1 VQKRGDF
8 LLTIKDNQPTL
19 LKNIKELFKNCDLAK
34 PDYQKANK
42 GHARNEVRKI
52 WVCDIPS
59 EYLDGGFA
67 LARQALRVERRVKR
81 DGKMT
86 TEVVFAITSRPQQ
99 AASPEQLA
107 IFMRGHWSIENRVH
121 YVRDVTFDEDHSRVR
136 TGQAPRTLVV
146 MRNLAIGVLRLA
158 GARNIA
164 QGLRRCLFSISR
176 IFLLFGTKVTK
187 T

>member
-1 VQKRGDF
+1 
-8 LLTIKDNQPTL
+8 
-19 LKNIKELFKNCDLAK
+19 LKNIKDLFKDCDLAE
-34 PDYQKANK
+34 PDYINANI

-52 WVCDIPS
+52 WVCDIPNN
-59 EYLDGGFA
+59 YLEGGFA
-67 LARQALRVERRVKR
+67 LARQAIRVERRVKR

-86 TEVVFAITSRPQQ
+86 TDVVFAITSRPQQ

-107 IFMRGHWSIENRVH
+107 IFIRGHWSIENRVH

-158 GARNIA
+158 GVKNIA

-176 IFLLFGTKVTK
+176 IFSLFGTKATE